1 MAGLALLNGVTG
13 TQDFAVG
20 VTTADKS
27 YAGILNYISV
37 RHRRG
42 FFRAGCFRQL
52 ALRQAARRRRA
63 RLGRNEGYIPVGV
76 ANADPIYLFAGN
88 APLKYL
94 VTIETG
100 NTLAGTLWARREH
113 LGIRAM
119 GNSEFAFD
127 WVGASGAP
135 VHRLGHRIGGTER
148 AELRRHFRAADQT
161 VTERSRRGRRCRY

>member
-37 RHRRG
+37 DFDAD
-42 FFRAGCFRQL
+42 FFEQVVFGSSRYAKQL
-52 ALRQAARRRRA
+52 AGAARVS
-63 RLGRNEGYIPVGV
+63 GRNEGYIPVGV
-76 ANADPIYLFAGN
+76 ANADPIYLFAQN

-135 VHRLGHRIGGTER
+135 TSTWVI
-148 AELRRHFRAADQT
+148 A
-161 VTERSRRGRRCRY
+161 